1 MAVVSLLVT
10 IPAVGGFLQA
20 QWSWQVF
27 AQAMAVALV
36 LGVIGGIYPAWRAS
50 QLAPAEA
57 LRYE

>member
-1 MAVVSLLVT
+1 VT